1 MTRNFHNFASTSELV
16 RVGASGN
23 KVGKSHSDGFV
34 SDGNSQPNFC
44 NEQLGFASGAC
55 GRWEGSELSCN
66 GAIRFRTRCAQS
78 GNAFAPLD
86 SEIIGSVHGVEGFG
100 NRVIA
105 VVNGGGLAGNDQCAA
120 VNERALAVYDHERV
134 VNRAEAAGNRQI
146 ALVNE
151 SAGLG
156 NDTPRLV
163 NGLIAAVNRPIGV
176 VNGLTSVVNCGVFND
191 LRQFCRVKGLTAS
204 RGFARIRHRASP
216 SLNSQ
221 PSTLN

>member
-34 SDGNSQPNFC
+34 SDGNRQPSFC
-44 NEQLGFASGAC
+44 NVQVGFANVAC
-55 GRWEGSELSCN
+55 GRWDGSELSCN

-86 SEIIGSVHGVEGFG
+86 NEIIGPVHGVEGFG

-105 VVNGGGLAGNDQCAA
+105 VVNAGGLAENDHIAA
-120 VNERALAVYDHERV
+120 VNERALAVYDHEGV
-134 VNRAEAAGNRQI
+134 VNRVEAAGNRQI

-151 SAGLG
+151 SAELG
-156 NDTPRLV
+156 NESLRFV
-163 NGLIAAVNRPIGV
+163 NGQIGAVKRPVGV
-176 VNGLTSVVNCGVFND
+176 VKKLTSVVNWGVFND
-191 LRQFCRVKGLTAS
+191 LREFCRVKGLTAS
-204 RGFARIRHRASP
+204 RGFARIPHRASP

-221 PSTLN
+221 LSALN